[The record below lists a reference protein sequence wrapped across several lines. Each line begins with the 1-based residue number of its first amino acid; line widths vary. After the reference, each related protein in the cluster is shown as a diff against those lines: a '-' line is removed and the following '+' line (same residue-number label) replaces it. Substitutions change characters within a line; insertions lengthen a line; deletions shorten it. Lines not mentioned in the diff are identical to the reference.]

1 MGVKTDVR
9 HDDPG
14 LNTDAMEG
22 KRCLLTRIPLLQN
35 DLVLLLPGVFKIGG
49 ELVPNGEEGV
59 GRNLFLAA
67 LGLDREEDAQL
78 QEPATQT
85 GVFREFLTE
94 GTERLGTK
102 IRFFFFLPL

>member
-1 MGVKTDVR
+1 
-9 HDDPG
+9 
-14 LNTDAMEG
+14 MEG

-102 IRFFFFLPL
+102 IRFFFLPL